1 MDPMVSARVPVEVRD
16 QVNEGLRAI
25 GSSPTELIN
34 SAYEFFLENRQL
46 PQGKPQVKAGR
57 RTLSAEQRCALAASV
72 AATTYPVPDSYFVE
86 GGYDEMLSQRLRHDY
101 EALA

>member
-1 MDPMVSARVPVEVRD
+1 MNTMVSARVPVEVRD

-34 SAYEFFLENRQL
+34 SASAFFLENRRL
-46 PQGKPQVKAGR
+46 PQADQPVQRGR
-57 RTLSAEQRCALAASV
+57 RMLSAEQQRLLAESV
-72 AATTYPVPDSYFVE
+72 AATTYPVPGSYFAA
-86 GGYDEMLSQRLRHDY
+86 GGYDEMLTEELRRGY